1 MRKILHLRTIRGK
14 GGGPE
19 KTLLSTPRHL
29 GPEYEVQ
36 IACLR
41 PRRDPEYNM
50 PERARGFGVSL
61 IDIPETGPVDPRA
74 VFRLAAEVRQF
85 RPHVLHAHDY
95 KTDVL
100 GVLLGRWFGIPTV
113 TTLHGF
119 GFLSGRLGLYHRLD
133 RWALR
138 RMHHSIAVS
147 PDLHEFLAELGIP
160 DGRRSLVED
169 GIDTEVYRRRMDGGE
184 CKRRF
189 GFGAETLLVGAVG
202 RLQPEKGFD
211 LLIESASKLLE
222 QGMMF
227 NVVIAGDGPERDRL
241 EALIQACGLS
251 VALAAVG
258 EWGQSLVGR
267 TASLADLARGV
278 LGGVAAAIVLRCVLV
293 RPVHPEKVVGAGL
306 VVVTVIG
313 WAGYQYG
320 AVFLDAFR
328 AYRSFPVLADLRSR
342 GAAERWR
349 TESATVRRVAADG
362 TEPAWVGELVFMPN
376 EPDASWIVL
385 LPVVRDWSAY
395 RTLRCELFFRGEPLD
410 LRLSIRDGRKVIR
423 PQRRFDW
430 HAHLAAGRHTIRIDL
445 DAVARGGEFAPVDLA
460 RVQSFH
466 FGLAGLR
473 QPRTV
478 VLERIYLE

>member
-29 GPEYEVQ
+29 GSEYEVQ

-50 PERARGFGVSL
+50 PERAREFGVSL

-138 RMHHSIAVS
+138 RMHHAIAVS

-160 DGRRSLVED
+160 DGRRSLVEN
-169 GIDTEVYRRRMDGGE
+169 GIDTEMYRRRIDGGE

-202 RLQPEKGFD
+202 RLQPEKAFD
-211 LLIESASKLLE
+211 LLIASASKLLE
-222 QGMMF
+222 QGMTF
-227 NVVIAGDGPERDRL
+227 NLVIAGDGPERGRL
-241 EALIQACGLS
+241 EALIQARGHAGRIRLLGHCSETIDLYQAIDVFVLSSLREGLPNVLLEAMALEVP
-251 VALAAVG
+251 VAATRV
-258 EWGQSLVGR
+258 
-267 TASLADLARGV
+267 
-278 LGGVAAAIVLRCVLV
+278 GGVPR
-293 RPVHPEKVVGAGL
+293 
-306 VVVTVIG
+306 
-313 WAGYQYG
+313 
-320 AVFLDAFR
+320 
-328 AYRSFPVLADLRSR
+328 
-342 GAAERWR
+342 
-349 TESATVRRVAADG
+349 
-362 TEPAWVGELVFMPN
+362 
-376 EPDASWIVL
+376 
-385 LPVVRDWSAY
+385 VVRHEDDG
-395 RTLRCELFFRGEPLD
+395 LLFHAGDQQALTDAIARLLCDRP
-410 LRLSIRDGRKVIR
+410 LRLRLG
-423 PQRRFDW
+423 
-430 HAHLAAGRHTIRIDL
+430 AAGRKTIEQRYSFAQRMQKIRDVYDL
-445 DAVARGGEFAPVDLA
+445 VLGAGG
-460 RVQSFH
+460 
-466 FGLAGLR
+466 
-473 QPRTV
+473 
-478 VLERIYLE
+478 

>member
-1 MRKILHLRTIRGK
+1 MVL
-14 GGGPE
+14 
-19 KTLLSTPRHL
+19 
-29 GPEYEVQ
+29 
-36 IACLR
+36 
-41 PRRDPEYNM
+41 
-50 PERARGFGVSL
+50 FG
-61 IDIPETGPVDPRA
+61 I
-74 VFRLAAEVRQF
+74 
-85 RPHVLHAHDY
+85 
-95 KTDVL
+95 
-100 GVLLGRWFGIPTV
+100 LGR
-113 TTLHGF
+113 
-119 GFLSGRLGLYHRLD
+119 RLG
-133 RWALR
+133 W
-138 RMHHSIAVS
+138 
-147 PDLHEFLAELGIP
+147 
-160 DGRRSLVED
+160 
-169 GIDTEVYRRRMDGGE
+169 
-184 CKRRF
+184 
-189 GFGAETLLVGAVG
+189 
-202 RLQPEKGFD
+202 
-211 LLIESASKLLE
+211 
-222 QGMMF
+222 
-227 NVVIAGDGPERDRL
+227 
-241 EALIQACGLS
+241 ACGVS
-251 VALAAVG
+251 VALAAAG

-278 LGGVAAAIVLRCVLV
+278 LGGVAAAVVLRCVLV

-328 AYRSFPVLADLRSR
+328 AYRSFPVLADFRSR

-362 TEPAWVGELVFMPN
+362 TEPAWVGELVFVPN
-376 EPDASWIVL
+376 EPNASWIVL

-395 RTLRCELFFRGEPLD
+395 RTLRCELFFRGAPLD

-430 HAHLAAGRHTIRIDL
+430 HAHLAAGRHTVRIDL